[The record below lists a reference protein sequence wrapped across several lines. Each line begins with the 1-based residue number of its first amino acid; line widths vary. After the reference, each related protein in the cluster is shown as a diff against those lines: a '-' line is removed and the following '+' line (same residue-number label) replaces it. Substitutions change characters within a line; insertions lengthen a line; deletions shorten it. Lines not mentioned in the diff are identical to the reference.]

1 MIEGVDPHEET
12 RRALFLAV
20 LTACALACPALAAEA
35 PSPEATPSV
44 LYPVEVLEYT
54 EGDRA
59 EPRISKTYELSPM
72 DDPALI
78 PTGDF
83 ERLRLPLY
91 PAGYCQGGPDGDG
104 QQVLTP
110 KP

>member
-1 MIEGVDPHEET
+1 MKSILEN
-12 RRALFLAV
+12 R
-20 LTACALACPALAAEA
+20 PALAAEA

-83 ERLRLPLY
+83 ERSGCLY
-91 PAGYCQGGPDGDG
+91 TLCWILSRRTRRRRTASI
-104 QQVLTP
+104 TP
-110 KP
+110 RP

>member
-1 MIEGVDPHEET
+1 MKK
-12 RRALFLAV
+12 RAAPLFLAV

-83 ERLRLPLY
+83 ERSGCQYY
-91 PAGYCQGGPDGDG
+91 PIDG
-104 QQVLTP
+104 L
-110 KP
+110 

>member
-1 MIEGVDPHEET
+1 MKK
-12 RRALFLAV
+12 RAAPLFLAV

-35 PSPEATPSV
+35 PSPETTPSV

-83 ERLRLPLY
+83 ERSVSIPCWILSRRTRRRRT
-91 PAGYCQGGPDGDG
+91 ASI
-104 QQVLTP
+104 TP

>member
-1 MIEGVDPHEET
+1 MKK
-12 RRALFLAV
+12 RAAPLFLAV

-59 EPRISKTYELSPM
+59 
-72 DDPALI
+72 
-78 PTGDF
+78 
-83 ERLRLPLY
+83 
-91 PAGYCQGGPDGDG
+91 
-104 QQVLTP
+104 
-110 KP
+110 